1 MCVFVPWRSCR
12 TVDPSQS
19 LRERCFET
27 DNRHPHHLAL
37 LSSLACVHIGVWS
50 LQPDFGCPK
59 VGFNRSVPRESQ
71 IDECPPLGP
80 SPTFAVAQTIDQVT
94 FRSAQ
99 IQQWHACL
107 SPYMEARRVGSLWKK
122 ILVLLFETDPFSIK
136 HQALKPGMPKFHQ
149 VSSSFIVRLGVNQLP
164 HTRAKKKIEIPSV
177 LGGSTCSG
185 LNNYRKRWS
194 LPPSI
199 MVSCEVLITEPS
211 SALIIT

>member
-1 MCVFVPWRSCR
+1 MCVCVFVPWRSCR

-37 LSSLACVHIGVWS
+37 LSSLACVHIGAWS

-107 SPYMEARRVGSLWKK
+107 SPNMEATRVGSLWKK
-122 ILVLLFETDPFSIK
+122 ILVLSFETDPFSIK
-136 HQALKPGMPKFHQ
+136 HQVLKPKMPKFH
-149 VSSSFIVRLGVNQLP
+149 SSL
-164 HTRAKKKIEIPSV
+164 
-177 LGGSTCSG
+177 
-185 LNNYRKRWS
+185 
-194 LPPSI
+194 
-199 MVSCEVLITEPS
+199 
-211 SALIIT
+211 